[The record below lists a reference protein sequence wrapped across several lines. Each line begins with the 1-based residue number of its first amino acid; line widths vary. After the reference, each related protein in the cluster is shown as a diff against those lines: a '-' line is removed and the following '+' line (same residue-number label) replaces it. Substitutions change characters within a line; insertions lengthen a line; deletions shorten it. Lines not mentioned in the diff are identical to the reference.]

1 MYINS
6 DNLLLYL
13 YRFIDSE
20 LNASHGSLDCPAW
33 VCAVGSMGH
42 VDIVTEEGRGE
53 RKEETRKGRGDQ
65 KGKRRPEREEETRKG
80 RGDQKGKRRPERK
93 EARKEDR
100 KRKRKEGN
108 FDNFK
113 CYCSE
118 WPFSYSRLTKLQ
130 RNAR

>member
-1 MYINS
+1 M
-6 DNLLLYL
+6 LATGVWTAQRGFVPLGAWAMLTL
-13 YRFIDSE
+13 
-20 LNASHGSLDCPAW
+20 SLRR
-33 VCAVGSMGH
+33 
-42 VDIVTEEGRGE
+42 EEE
-53 RKEETRKGRGDQ
+53 KGR
-65 KGKRRPEREEETRKG
+65 RRPEREEETRKG